1 MTLIIE
7 DIETGSG
14 KTAEKARKSPCITAA
29 T

>member
-14 KTAEKARKSPCITAA
+14 KTAEKGKEITVHYSG
-29 T
+29 